1 MINIYDS
8 ANQVAT
14 DLQKLDE
21 FKALSSAVAA
31 VKNNEESAAL
41 FKQMDEMQTKIIN
54 SQSEGRDFPK
64 DLEEDYKKLNEKVQK
79 DAQILKLLQAEQ
91 SMYKTINDVQKA
103 ITKPINDLYDGL
115 RNK

>member
-21 FKALSSAVAA
+21 FKALSAAVAA

-64 DLEEDYKKLNEKVQK
+64 DLEEDNKKLNEKVQK

-91 SMYKTINDVQKA
+91 SMYKTIDDVQKA

>member
-14 DLQKLDE
+14 DFQKLDE
-21 FKALSSAVAA
+21 FKALENAVNA

-54 SQSEGRDFPK
+54 SQTEGRDFPK
-64 DLEEDYKKLNEKVQK
+64 DLEEDYKKLKMFKRQLPDPLMTFMTALEIKK
-79 DAQILKLLQAEQ
+79 
-91 SMYKTINDVQKA
+91 
-103 ITKPINDLYDGL
+103 
-115 RNK
+115 

>member
-8 ANQVAT
+8 ANQVAA

-21 FKALSSAVAA
+21 FKALENAVHA

-54 SQSEGRDFPK
+54 SQTEGRDFPK

-79 DAQILKLLQAEQ
+79 NDQILQLLQAEQ
-91 SMYKTINDVQKA
+91 AVSKTIEDVQRT
-103 ITKPINDLYDGL
+103 ITKPVNDLYDGL
-115 RNK
+115 RN

>member
-14 DLQKLDE
+14 DFQKLDE
-21 FKALSSAVAA
+21 FKALENAVNA

-54 SQSEGRDFPK
+54 SQTEGRDFPK

-79 DAQILKLLQAEQ
+79 NDQILQLLQAEQ
-91 SMYKTINDVQKA
+91 SVSKTIEDVQKA

-115 RNK
+115 RN

>member
-8 ANQVAT
+8 ANQVAA

-21 FKALSSAVAA
+21 FKALGNAVNAI
-31 VKNNEESAAL
+31 KNNEESTAL
-41 FKQMDEMQTKIIN
+41 FKQMDEMQTKVIN

-79 DAQILKLLQAEQ
+79 NDQILLLLQAEQ
-91 SMYKTINDVQKA
+91 AVSKIIDDVQRT
-103 ITKPINDLYDGL
+103 ITKPVSDLYDGL
-115 RNK
+115 KN